1 MIVARYCAR
10 AIWQDDLSHI
20 RQRWQSEGISF
31 GLLRQLLGA
40 FFRFRLLDD
49 RLRMAEFWA
58 DGKGKMVLWMK
69 GSKAKVNLLEQKME
83 EDVMG
88 VLDPLD

>member
-10 AIWQDDLSHI
+10 AIWQDDLAHI
-20 RQRWQSEGISF
+20 RQRWTSEGLSF
-31 GLLRQLLGA
+31 GLVRQFLGA
-40 FFRFRLLDD
+40 FFRFKLLDD
-49 RLRMAEFWA
+49 RLRMAELWA

-69 GSKAKVNLLEQKME
+69 GSKTKHLTEV
-83 EDVMG
+83 VVG